1 MVKKMEKPKIALY
14 WCSSCGGCEES
25 VLDLAGDIL
34 GIAEKIDIVFWPV
47 AMDFKYKDVEMMG
60 DGEITA
66 SLINGAIRTDDQ
78 EHMARLIRKKS
89 RMVIAHGSCAH
100 LGGAIGLAN
109 FYSKRDI
116 FDRIYKKIPSVKNP
130 RGILPKM
137 KTERLLCNDIRQ
149 STIDKSERELGL
161 PHFHERVKALS
172 QVIDVDYYIPGCPP
186 TPELVKNAIL
196 AILQKELPAKGS
208 VFGEKKALC
217 YTCSRIETKPD
228 SVKIKKFKRVYE
240 IKWDPTRCFLSQGII
255 CLGIATRGGCGERC
269 IKANMPCRGC
279 FGPTDNVKDQGAK
292 FLSALASIID
302 SNNERE
308 LRKIADS
315 IPDPAGLFYRYS
327 LASSILKGKIENK
340 T

>member
-1 MVKKMEKPKIALY
+1 MVRKMEKPKIALY

-25 VLDLAGDIL
+25 VIDLAEDIL
-34 GIAEKIDIVFWPV
+34 EIAAKIDIVFWPV
-47 AMDFKYKDVEMMG
+47 ALDFKYRDIEMMG

-78 EHMARLIRKKS
+78 EEMAKLLRKKS
-89 RMVIAHGSCAH
+89 MLVIAHGSCAH

-109 FYSKRDI
+109 FYTRRDI
-116 FDRIYKKIPSVKNP
+116 FDRVYKKILTVKNP
-130 RGILPKM
+130 RGILPGSETKG
-137 KTERLLCNDIRQ
+137 
-149 STIDKSERELGL
+149 SEREINL
-161 PHFHERVKALS
+161 PHFHESVKALD

-186 TPELVKNAIL
+186 TPELIKNAVV
-196 AILQKELPAKGS
+196 AIIQKELPPKGN
-208 VFGEKKALC
+208 VFGDERALC
-217 YTCSRIETKPD
+217 YTCSRIDTKPD
-228 SVKIKKFKRVYE
+228 SVKIKKFKRLYE
-240 IKWDPTRCFLSQGII
+240 IKWDQTRCFLDQGII
-255 CLGIATRGGCGERC
+255 CLGPATRGGCGERC

-308 LRKIADS
+308 LRKIVDS

-327 LASSILKGKIENK
+327 LASSILRGRI
-340 T
+340 

>member
-1 MVKKMEKPKIALY
+1 MVEKMEKPKIALY
-14 WCSSCGGCEES
+14 WCSSCCGCEES
-25 VLDLAGDIL
+25 VLDLSGDIL

-47 AMDFKYKDVEMMG
+47 AIDFKYKDVEMMG

-78 EHMARLIRKKS
+78 EHMARLLRKKS

-130 RGILPKM
+130 R
-137 KTERLLCNDIRQ
+137 
-149 STIDKSERELGL
+149 
-161 PHFHERVKALS
+161 
-172 QVIDVDYYIPGCPP
+172 
-186 TPELVKNAIL
+186 AIL
-196 AILQKELPAKGS
+196 AILQKELPPKGS
-208 VFGEKKALC
+208 IFGEKRALC

-228 SVKIKKFKRVYE
+228 SVKIKKFRRVYE

-269 IKANMPCRGC
+269 LKANMPCCGC

-302 SNNERE
+302 SNGERE
-308 LRKIADS
+308 LKKIVDS
-315 IPDPAGLFYRYS
+315 IPDPAGLVYRS
-327 LASSILKGKIENK
+327 
-340 T
+340 